1 MNDRTAESSVATGLR
16 ITFAIIGAIIIMIFT
31 TCLAL
36 RLTILN
42 DHFWFDFVK
51 SDEFKELAREEM
63 GLDMGTIAARNGS
76 DVRIDF
82 SDDDA
87 ADEFFDIVFDDIID
101 FMLEGDTE
109 VDEEKYEDFFDE
121 YDDELFGDQTLTSA
135 QKREEV
141 QGFIDDL
148 QDMFDNYED
157 EEFFSAL
164 EAYNDAARN
173 VLIATIVTGV
183 IIAVMFVVLIVIHK
197 NKFRPVRA
205 MGIATASAGFLN
217 TLGSLFMLAAF
228 KVAIEE
234 ASDGGEEVVEI
245 FIDRLADYSMS
256 FVFIML
262 ATLAI
267 GVAMIVIGCVGASNY
282 NKRMLEE

>member
-121 YDDELFGDQTLTSA
+121 YDDELFGNQNLTSS
-135 QKREEV
+135 QKRQEV

-164 EAYNDAARN
+164 EAYNEAARN

-217 TLGSLFMLAAF
+217 TLGSLFMLAVL

-234 ASDGGEEVVEI
+234 TSNGEEVIEI

-256 FVFIML
+256 FVLIML
-262 ATLAI
+262 ATLAV
-267 GVAMIVIGCVGASNY
+267 GVAMIVIGCVGAGNY

>member
-121 YDDELFGDQTLTSA
+121 YDDELFGNQNLTSS
-135 QKREEV
+135 QKRQEV

-157 EEFFSAL
+157 EEFFGAL
-164 EAYNDAARN
+164 EAYNEAARK
-173 VLIATIVTGV
+173 VLIATFVTGV

-217 TLGSLFMLAAF
+217 TLGSLFMLAAL

-234 ASDGGEEVVEI
+234 TSNGEEVVEI

-256 FVFIML
+256 FVLIML
-262 ATLAI
+262 ATLVV

>member
-16 ITFAIIGAIIIMIFT
+16 ITFAIIGAIIIMVFT

-256 FVFIML
+256 FVLIML
-262 ATLAI
+262 ATLAV
-267 GVAMIVIGCVGASNY
+267 GVAMIVIGCVGAGNY

>member
-1 MNDRTAESSVATGLR
+1 MNDRTSESSVATGLR

-51 SDEFKELAREEM
+51 SDEFKELAREEI

-121 YDDELFGDQTLTSA
+121 YDDELFGDQTLTSS

-164 EAYNDAARN
+164 EAYNEAARK

-217 TLGSLFMLAAF
+217 TLGSLFMLAAL

-234 ASDGGEEVVEI
+234 TSNGEEVVEI

-256 FVFIML
+256 FVLIML

>member
-16 ITFAIIGAIIIMIFT
+16 ITFAIIGAILIMIFT

-135 QKREEV
+135 QKREAV

-164 EAYNDAARN
+164 EAYNDAARK

-217 TLGSLFMLAAF
+217 TLGSLFMLAVL

-234 ASDGGEEVVEI
+234 ASSGEEVVEI

>member
-121 YDDELFGDQTLTSA
+121 YDDELFGDQNLTSA
-135 QKREEV
+135 QKRQEV

-164 EAYNDAARN
+164 EAYNEAARN

-217 TLGSLFMLAAF
+217 TLGSLFMLAAL

-234 ASDGGEEVVEI
+234 TSNGEEVVEI

-256 FVFIML
+256 FVLIML
-262 ATLAI
+262 ATLAV

>member
-16 ITFAIIGAIIIMIFT
+16 ITFAIIGAILIMIFT

-109 VDEEKYEDFFDE
+109 VDEAKYEDFFDE
-121 YDDELFGDQTLTSA
+121 YEDELFGDQTLTSA

-164 EAYNDAARN
+164 EAYNEAARN

-217 TLGSLFMLAAF
+217 TLGSLFMLAVL

-234 ASDGGEEVVEI
+234 SSNGEEVVEI

-256 FVFIML
+256 FVLIML

>member
-16 ITFAIIGAIIIMIFT
+16 ITFAIIGAILIMICT

-36 RLTILN
+36 RITILN

-51 SDEFKELAREEM
+51 SDEFRDLAREEM
-63 GLDMGTIAARNGS
+63 GLDMGTLTARRGS
-76 DVRIDF
+76 NVRIDF

-87 ADEFFDIVFDDIID
+87 ADEFFDIVFEDVID

-109 VDEEKYEDFFDE
+109 VDEDKYEDFFDE
-121 YDDELFGDQTLTSA
+121 YEDEIFGDQNLTSA

-157 EEFFSAL
+157 EEFFGAL
-164 EAYNDAARN
+164 EAYNEAARR
-173 VLIATIVTGV
+173 VLITTIVTGV
-183 IIAVMFVVLIVIHK
+183 IIAIMFVVLIVIHN

-217 TLGSLFMLAAF
+217 SLGSLFMLAVF

-234 ASDGGEEVVEI
+234 ASDGEEVVEI

-256 FVFIML
+256 FVIVML

-267 GVAMIVIGCVGASNY
+267 GVAMIIIGCVGAGNY

>member
-1 MNDRTAESSVATGLR
+1 MNDRTAESSAATGLR
-16 ITFAIIGAIIIMIFT
+16 ITFAIIGAILIMIFT

-109 VDEEKYEDFFDE
+109 VDEEKYEDFVDE
-121 YDDELFGDQTLTSA
+121 YDDELFGDQNLTSS
-135 QKREEV
+135 QKRQEV

-157 EEFFSAL
+157 EEFFGAL
-164 EAYNDAARN
+164 EAYNEAARK

-217 TLGSLFMLAAF
+217 TLGSLFMLAAL

-234 ASDGGEEVVEI
+234 TSNGEEVVEI

-256 FVFIML
+256 FVLIML
-262 ATLAI
+262 ATLAV
-267 GVAMIVIGCVGASNY
+267 GVAMIVIGCVGAGNY

>member
-16 ITFAIIGAIIIMIFT
+16 ITFAIIGAILIMIFT

-109 VDEEKYEDFFDE
+109 VDETKYEDFFDE
-121 YDDELFGDQTLTSA
+121 YEDELFGDQTLTSA

-164 EAYNDAARN
+164 EAYNEAARK

-217 TLGSLFMLAAF
+217 TLGALFMLAAL

-234 ASDGGEEVVEI
+234 TSNGEEVVEI

-256 FVFIML
+256 FVLVML
-262 ATLAI
+262 ATLAV

>member
-16 ITFAIIGAIIIMIFT
+16 ITFAIIGAILIMIFT

-135 QKREEV
+135 QKRQEV

-164 EAYNDAARN
+164 EAYNEAARN
-173 VLIATIVTGV
+173 VLIATIVTGI

-217 TLGSLFMLAAF
+217 TLGSLFMLAAL

-234 ASDGGEEVVEI
+234 TSNGEEVIEI

-256 FVFIML
+256 FVLIML
-262 ATLAI
+262 ATLAV

>member
-121 YDDELFGDQTLTSA
+121 YDDELFGNQNLTSS
-135 QKREEV
+135 QKRQEV

-157 EEFFSAL
+157 EEFFGAL
-164 EAYNDAARN
+164 EAYNEAARK
-173 VLIATIVTGV
+173 VLIATFVTGV

-217 TLGSLFMLAAF
+217 TLGSLFMLAAL

-234 ASDGGEEVVEI
+234 TSNGEEVVEI

-256 FVFIML
+256 FVLIML
-262 ATLAI
+262 ATLAV

>member
-16 ITFAIIGAIIIMIFT
+16 ITFAIIGAILIMIFT

-63 GLDMGTIAARNGS
+63 GIDMGTIATRNGS

-121 YDDELFGDQTLTSA
+121 YDDELFGDQNLTSS
-135 QKREEV
+135 QKRQEV

-157 EEFFSAL
+157 EEFFGAL
-164 EAYNDAARN
+164 EAYNEAARK
-173 VLIATIVTGV
+173 VLIATFVTGV

-217 TLGSLFMLAAF
+217 TLGSLFMLAAL

-234 ASDGGEEVVEI
+234 TSNGEEVVEI

-256 FVFIML
+256 FVLIML
-262 ATLAI
+262 ATLAV
-267 GVAMIVIGCVGASNY
+267 GVAMIVIGCVGAGNY

>member
-1 MNDRTAESSVATGLR
+1 MNDRTSESSVATGLR

-164 EAYNDAARN
+164 EAYNEAARK

-217 TLGSLFMLAAF
+217 TLGSLFMLAAL

-234 ASDGGEEVVEI
+234 TSNGEEVVEI

-256 FVFIML
+256 FVLIML
-262 ATLAI
+262 ATLAV

>member
-16 ITFAIIGAIIIMIFT
+16 ITFAIIGAILIMIFT

-63 GLDMGTIAARNGS
+63 GIDMGTIATRNGS

-121 YDDELFGDQTLTSA
+121 YDDELFGNQNLTSS
-135 QKREEV
+135 QKRQEV

-157 EEFFSAL
+157 EEFFGAL
-164 EAYNDAARN
+164 EAYNEAARK

-217 TLGSLFMLAAF
+217 TLGSLFMLAVL

-234 ASDGGEEVVEI
+234 TSNGEEVVEI

-256 FVFIML
+256 FVLIML
-262 ATLAI
+262 ATLAV
-267 GVAMIVIGCVGASNY
+267 GVAMIVIGCVGAGNY

>member
-121 YDDELFGDQTLTSA
+121 YDDELFGDQNLTSS
-135 QKREEV
+135 QKRQEV

-157 EEFFSAL
+157 EEFFGAL
-164 EAYNDAARN
+164 EAYNEAARK

-217 TLGSLFMLAAF
+217 TLGSLFMLAAL

-234 ASDGGEEVVEI
+234 TSNGEEVVEI

-256 FVFIML
+256 FVLIML
-262 ATLAI
+262 ATLAV
-267 GVAMIVIGCVGASNY
+267 GVAMIIIGCVGAGNY

>member
-121 YDDELFGDQTLTSA
+121 YEDELFGDQTLTSA

-164 EAYNDAARN
+164 ETYNEAARN

-256 FVFIML
+256 FVLIML
-262 ATLAI
+262 ATLAV

>member
-1 MNDRTAESSVATGLR
+1 MNDRTSESSVATGLR
-16 ITFAIIGAIIIMIFT
+16 ITFAIIGAILIMVFT

-63 GLDMGTIAARNGS
+63 GLDMGSIASRNGS

-121 YDDELFGDQTLTSA
+121 YDDELFGDQNLTSS
-135 QKREEV
+135 QKRQEV

-164 EAYNDAARN
+164 EAYNEAARN

-217 TLGSLFMLAAF
+217 TLGSLFMLAVL

-234 ASDGGEEVVEI
+234 TSNGEEVVEI

-256 FVFIML
+256 FVLIML
-262 ATLAI
+262 ATLAV

>member
-1 MNDRTAESSVATGLR
+1 MNDRTSESSAATGLR
-16 ITFAIIGAIIIMIFT
+16 ITFAIIGAILIMVFT

-109 VDEEKYEDFFDE
+109 VDEDKYEDFFDE
-121 YDDELFGDQTLTSA
+121 YEDELFGDQTLTSS
-135 QKREEV
+135 QKRQEV

-164 EAYNDAARN
+164 EAYNDAARK

-217 TLGSLFMLAAF
+217 TLGSLFMLAAL

-234 ASDGGEEVVEI
+234 TSNGEEVVEI

-256 FVFIML
+256 FVLIML
-262 ATLAI
+262 ATLAV

>member
-121 YDDELFGDQTLTSA
+121 YDDELFGNQNLTSS
-135 QKREEV
+135 QKRQEV

-164 EAYNDAARN
+164 EAYNEAARN

-217 TLGSLFMLAAF
+217 TLGSLFMLAAL

-234 ASDGGEEVVEI
+234 TSNGEEVVEI

-256 FVFIML
+256 FVLIML
-262 ATLAI
+262 ATLAV

>member
-164 EAYNDAARN
+164 EA
-173 VLIATIVTGV
+173 
-183 IIAVMFVVLIVIHK
+183 
-197 NKFRPVRA
+197 
-205 MGIATASAGFLN
+205 
-217 TLGSLFMLAAF
+217 
-228 KVAIEE
+228 
-234 ASDGGEEVVEI
+234 
-245 FIDRLADYSMS
+245 
-256 FVFIML
+256 
-262 ATLAI
+262 
-267 GVAMIVIGCVGASNY
+267 
-282 NKRMLEE
+282 

>member
-1 MNDRTAESSVATGLR
+1 
-16 ITFAIIGAIIIMIFT
+16 
-31 TCLAL
+31 
-36 RLTILN
+36 
-42 DHFWFDFVK
+42 
-51 SDEFKELAREEM
+51 
-63 GLDMGTIAARNGS
+63 
-76 DVRIDF
+76 
-82 SDDDA
+82 
-87 ADEFFDIVFDDIID
+87 
-101 FMLEGDTE
+101 MLEGDTE
-109 VDEEKYEDFFDE
+109 VDEAKYEDFFDE
-121 YDDELFGDQTLTSA
+121 YEDELFGDQTLTSA

-164 EAYNDAARN
+164 EAYNEAARN

-217 TLGSLFMLAAF
+217 TLGSLFMLAAL

-234 ASDGGEEVVEI
+234 TSNGEEVVEI

-256 FVFIML
+256 FVLIML
-262 ATLAI
+262 ATLAV

>member
-135 QKREEV
+135 QKREAV

-164 EAYNDAARN
+164 EAYNEAARK

-217 TLGSLFMLAAF
+217 TLGSLFMLAAL

-234 ASDGGEEVVEI
+234 TSNGEEVVEI

-256 FVFIML
+256 FVLIML
-262 ATLAI
+262 ATLAV
-267 GVAMIVIGCVGASNY
+267 GVAMIVIGCVGAGNY

>member
-16 ITFAIIGAIIIMIFT
+16 ITFAIIGAILIMIFT

-63 GLDMGTIAARNGS
+63 GIDMGTIATRNGS

-121 YDDELFGDQTLTSA
+121 YDDELFGDQNLTSS
-135 QKREEV
+135 QKRQEI

-157 EEFFSAL
+157 EEFFGAL
-164 EAYNDAARN
+164 EAYNEAARK

-217 TLGSLFMLAAF
+217 TLGSLFMLAVL

-234 ASDGGEEVVEI
+234 TSNGEEVVEI

-256 FVFIML
+256 FVLMML
-262 ATLAI
+262 ATLAV
-267 GVAMIVIGCVGASNY
+267 GVAMIVIGCVGAGNY